1 MQNIE
6 CLEVFCV
13 WVVSKTSPKT
23 VGDSNIFGQNHSKS
37 FIISINTFQ
46 TNQPNETKPNDRQYP
61 PNRNRPIIK
70 QQQQH
75 GNQEPLLSRRQPQ
88 IIPAAKKQQQQQYY
102 HNQPQHL
109 QQPFLNQNQFMQV

>member
-1 MQNIE
+1 
-6 CLEVFCV
+6 LV
-13 WVVSKTSPKT
+13 
-23 VGDSNIFGQNHSKS
+23 
-37 FIISINTFQ
+37 ISINTFQ

-70 QQQQH
+70 QQQQQH